1 MSSSPLIVGP
11 VLPSLIA
18 LVSALSW
25 GVLKAL
31 YLFTEHLKLGEIIL
45 DKVGIFVFISVGV
58 RRSKRSSLPLSFYK
72 VSLLLLRSDRQNYPQ
87 IEDNRACPK
96 QVSL

>member
-1 MSSSPLIVGP
+1 MGP

-45 DKVGIFVFISVGV
+45 DKVGIFVFISVGGGGP
-58 RRSKRSSLPLSFYK
+58 RDLLFPFPFIKSLYFS
-72 VSLLLLRSDRQNYPQ
+72 
-87 IEDNRACPK
+87 
-96 QVSL
+96 

>member
-11 VLPSLIA
+11 DLPSLIA
-18 LVSALSW
+18 LVSALLW

-45 DKVGIFVFISVGV
+45 DKVAIFVFISGVGERV
-58 RRSKRSSLPLSFYK
+58 LEIVPSP
-72 VSLLLLRSDRQNYPQ
+72 SLL
-87 IEDNRACPK
+87 
-96 QVSL
+96 